1 MSKNIKPRVKKSAKT
16 PAVFS
21 SNPFAALLDE
31 EQIVNEESIQSSN
44 DFKPVSF
51 QDTVKP
57 EAVLVKQTENTS
69 TVSSEEISLNKVT
82 GQDLND
88 YSQKKSGGSEELHP
102 PETIIYKSLKDYK
115 LIEKKDSINM
125 ENIGLLKL
133 NTPWTLW
140 FHHDPND
147 WNLSGYKKITTF
159 KTVDEYLRIMS
170 HIHMVTSI
178 KTINLYLFR
187 EGIDPTWEHHAN
199 ANGGFWSV
207 KVSMETGLGTW
218 KKMCD
223 KAVCETILKT
233 SGDIN
238 INGTVN
244 GITITSKLMNTIVK
258 IWVSD
263 RKVSNNQWI
272 DNDIIAG
279 VNSKI
284 IYQVISPEH

>member
-1 MSKNIKPRVKKSAKT
+1 MKKNNRKNITNMANYANNR
-16 PAVFS
+16 FS
-21 SNPFAALLDE
+21 LLIDDESNE
-31 EQIVNEESIQSSN
+31 SEKETIEVQILETNTSETNKLETNTSETIKLETNTSETIKLETNIQEESEESE
-44 DFKPVSF
+44 K
-51 QDTVKP
+51 
-57 EAVLVKQTENTS
+57 
-69 TVSSEEISLNKVT
+69 SEEEIVETL
-82 GQDLND
+82 
-88 YSQKKSGGSEELHP
+88 KKQ
-102 PETIIYKSLKDYK
+102 
-115 LIEKKDSINM
+115 IEKESVNM
-125 ENIGLLKL
+125 DCIGLTKL

-147 WNLSGYKKITTF
+147 WNLSGYKKIATF
-159 KTVDEYLRIMS
+159 RTVDEYLRIMN

-187 EGIDPTWEHHAN
+187 EGIEPTWEDDAN
-199 ANGGFWSV
+199 SNGGFWSI
-207 KVSMETGLGTW
+207 KVSMDTGLGIW

-233 SGDIN
+233 AGDKD

-272 DNDIIAG
+272 DNEILSNIT
-279 VNSKI
+279 SKI
-284 IYQVISPEH
+284 IYQVISPER